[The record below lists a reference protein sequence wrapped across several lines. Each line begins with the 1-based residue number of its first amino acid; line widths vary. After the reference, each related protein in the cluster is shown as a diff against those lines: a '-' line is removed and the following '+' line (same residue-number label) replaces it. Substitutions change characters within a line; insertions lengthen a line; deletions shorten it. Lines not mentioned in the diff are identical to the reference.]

1 MKTIRLARLALLAT
15 LLALV
20 SAAAPTRALAHAPRQ
35 GYMFLR
41 LHSDSLIARLEL
53 NIADLEGVL
62 ALGWNPTVRPTREE
76 IEARLAVIRRYAEQ
90 HFALGDGGARLVPV
104 FRDFSV
110 RGADGAEYLLLEYFV
125 GSPPPDRVTIT
136 LTPFFELDGMHR
148 NLVVI
153 EHNWRTGTFDNEMN
167 VSTIHSP
174 AEPTQVL
181 DLTSSS
187 LFRGFLALVRL
198 GVWHIWIGLDHILFL
213 VALILP
219 SVLTRRDGRWQ
230 PAERFGG
237 ALLKIVTIVT
247 FFTVAHTITL
257 SLAALGVVE
266 LPSRLVESVIAGSI
280 AIAALHNLWPVARI
294 NEAAIAFAFGLFHG
308 FGFAT
313 VLGDLG
319 LGTEHL
325 VLSLLGFN
333 VGVELGQIAIITA
346 IFPMLFFARRL
357 RVYPV
362 VMRAGSVALIAVGLL
377 WVAERTTN
385 FNVPLIPIAKSL
397 LGIRADSSSA

>member
-1 MKTIRLARLALLAT
+1 MKTIRLALLPT

-20 SAAAPTRALAHAPRQ
+20 SAAAPSPALAHAPRQ

-53 NIADLEGVL
+53 NLADLEGVL
-62 ALGWNPTVRPTREE
+62 RLGWNPTVRPTREE
-76 IEARLAVIRRYAEQ
+76 VGVRLAVIRRYAEA
-90 HFALGDGGARLVPV
+90 HFALGAGEARLVPV
-104 FRDFSV
+104 FRDFSF
-110 RGADGAEYLLLEYFV
+110 RTADNAEYLLLDYLV
-125 GSPPPDRVTIT
+125 SAPPPSRLTIT
-136 LTPFFELDGMHR
+136 LTPFFERDGMHR

-174 AEPTQVL
+174 ADPTQVL

-237 ALLKIVTIVT
+237 ALVKIVTIVT

-266 LPSRLVESVIAGSI
+266 LPSRLVESIIAGSI
-280 AIAALHNLWPVARI
+280 AIAALHNLRPMARV

-333 VGVELGQIAIITA
+333 LGVEIGQVAIIAA
-346 IFPMLFFARRL
+346 IFPLLFFARTL
-357 RVYPV
+357 RVYQG
-362 VMRAGSVALIAVGLL
+362 VMRAASVALIAIGLL
-377 WVAERTTN
+377 WVTERTMN

-397 LGIRADSSSA
+397 LGIRADSSSG

>member
-1 MKTIRLARLALLAT
+1 MKITRFALLAT
-15 LLALV
+15 LLALA

-62 ALGWNPTVRPTREE
+62 ALGWNPNVRPTREE
-76 IEARLAVIRRYAEQ
+76 IEARLAVIRQYAEQ
-90 HFALGDGGARLVPV
+90 HFALGDGEARLVPV

-125 GSPPPDRVTIT
+125 GSPPPERVTIT

-257 SLAALGVVE
+257 SLAALDVVE

-346 IFPMLFFARRL
+346 IFPVLFFARRL

>member
-1 MKTIRLARLALLAT
+1 
-15 LLALV
+15 V
-20 SAAAPTRALAHAPRQ
+20 
-35 GYMFLR
+35 
-41 LHSDSLIARLEL
+41 
-53 NIADLEGVL
+53 
-62 ALGWNPTVRPTREE
+62 
-76 IEARLAVIRRYAEQ
+76 RLAVIRRYAEA
-90 HFALGDGGARLVPV
+90 HFALGDGGARLVPG
-104 FRDFSV
+104 FRDFSF
-110 RGADGAEYLLLEYFV
+110 RTADNAEYLLLDYLV
-125 GSPPPDRVTIT
+125 NAPPPSRLTIT
-136 LTPFFELDGMHR
+136 LTPFFERDGMHR

-174 AEPTQVL
+174 ADPTQVL
-181 DLTSSS
+181 DLTTSS

-237 ALLKIVTIVT
+237 ALVKIVTIVT

-266 LPSRLVESVIAGSI
+266 LPSRLVESIIAGSI
-280 AIAALHNLWPVARI
+280 AIAALHNIWPVARI

-333 VGVELGQIAIITA
+333 VGVEIGQVAIIAA
-346 IFPMLFFARRL
+346 IFPVLFFARTL
-357 RVYPV
+357 RVYQG
-362 VMRAGSVALIAVGLL
+362 VMRAASVALIAIGLL
-377 WVAERTTN
+377 WVAERTMN

-397 LGIRADSSSA
+397 LGIRADSSSG